1 VPLLGRHVGG
11 RPGDRSL
18 SGESGESGDAEV
30 DELAVAVALDDAAK
44 YLIATISPVVG
55 RRART
60 TRLSA
65 GAQLVQLLEP
75 F

>member
-11 RPGDRSL
+11 RPSDRSL
-18 SGESGESGDAEV
+18 SGESGDAEV

-44 YLIATISPVVG
+44 YLIATISPVAG

-60 TRLSA
+60 TR
-65 GAQLVQLLEP
+65 P
-75 F
+75 